1 MKILMPYGRNLR
13 LGRSGMTNDINT
25 KSNTKSTGDLSVY
38 RGRTVLITG
47 HTGFKGSWLA
57 LWLAKLGAK
66 VVGISLDE
74 GNSDGIFQRAALQK
88 KVTHMIGDIRNGE
101 FIKNMVALHQPEIVF
116 HLAAQPLVRESYEQP
131 AATFHTNVLG
141 TVHVL
146 EAIRNSPN
154 VKAAIMIT
162 SDKCYKNK
170 GWVWGYRE
178 QDELG
183 GHDPY
188 SASKA
193 CAEMVID
200 SYINSFF
207 QQANH
212 QAIASVRAGNV
223 IGGGDWAKDRIVP
236 DCMRALLDGKTI
248 SLRNPRATRPW
259 QHVLEPLSG
268 YLLLGSQLWHNRDR
282 IGSWNFGPD
291 LHSIV
296 PVQELVEKI
305 IHSWGTG
312 SWEQVDDT
320 NTKHEAHLL
329 SLDYSKAKFMLQWT
343 PRLTMDQTIT
353 MTVDWYKNF
362 HTQDVYALCAKQIDF
377 YSQLQGG
384 NYNDKRS

>member
-1 MKILMPYGRNLR
+1 
-13 LGRSGMTNDINT
+13 MTNDINT

-282 IGSWNFGPD
+282 IGSWNFGTD